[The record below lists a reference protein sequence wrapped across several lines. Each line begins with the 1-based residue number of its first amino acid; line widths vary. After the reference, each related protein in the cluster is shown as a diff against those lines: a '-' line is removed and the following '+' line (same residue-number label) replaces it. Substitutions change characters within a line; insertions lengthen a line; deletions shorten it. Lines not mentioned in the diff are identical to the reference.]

1 MTRTNVHCDP
11 SSSGLSINCLLDVLA
26 SFQPVLTGAADARI
40 LGVQQDSR
48 RIEPG
53 DLFVARSGASAN
65 GRQFVQAAI
74 DHGAA
79 AVLVDCSIGEL
90 PPLSVPVICVSQA
103 RRALAFAAEAVHGYP
118 SKQLGLVGITGTN
131 GKTTTVAL
139 VERGLSVAG
148 ARPARLGTTGFAF
161 CGSEEE
167 SNLTTPEADEITRL
181 IARVVRQSGTHFI
194 MEASS
199 HALDQGRV
207 DALHFEVAA
216 FSNLTQDH
224 LDHHGTMAAYEAA
237 KQRLFTELA
246 PTKAVINVDDPA
258 GERFA
263 QIARV
268 QQLVRV
274 GRSSHCNVQ
283 PVSVTLNAQGMGGEI
298 RVDDRRV
305 NLQTRLV
312 GDHNLENV
320 LLALGI
326 LHALEVDLQSAIR
339 AFAGDFGVPGRLE
352 RCDGLNDDI
361 VVLVDYAHTPDAL
374 ERVLQAVKRFA
385 KGSVHCVF
393 GCGGDRDPK
402 KRPLMGQA
410 VGKWADRATITNDNP
425 RTESPDLI
433 ASAIE
438 PGLRQADIQYSVE
451 LDRAVAI
458 HVAILAAKAG
468 DVVVI
473 AGKGHEPYQIVG
485 TVKRPFDDRAQAR
498 EALVV
503 RRGDHSKRAGARG

>member
-1 MTRTNVHCDP
+1 
-11 SSSGLSINCLLDVLA
+11 
-26 SFQPVLTGAADARI
+26 
-40 LGVQQDSR
+40 
-48 RIEPG
+48 
-53 DLFVARSGASAN
+53 
-65 GRQFVQAAI
+65 
-74 DHGAA
+74 
-79 AVLVDCSIGEL
+79 
-90 PPLSVPVICVSQA
+90 
-103 RRALAFAAEAVHGYP
+103 
-118 SKQLGLVGITGTN
+118 
-131 GKTTTVAL
+131 
-139 VERGLSVAG
+139 
-148 ARPARLGTTGFAF
+148 
-161 CGSEEE
+161 
-167 SNLTTPEADEITRL
+167 
-181 IARVVRQSGTHFI
+181 

-224 LDHHGTMAAYEAA
+224 LDHHGSMAAYEAA

-258 GERFA
+258 GQRFA
-263 QIARV
+263 QMARV

-274 GRSSHCNVQ
+274 GRTPRCNVQ
-283 PVSVTLNAQGMGGEI
+283 PLDVTLNAQGMSGEI
-298 RVDDRRV
+298 RVDDMRV

-312 GDHNLENV
+312 GDHNLENI

-326 LHALEVDLQSAIR
+326 LHALGVELQSAMR
-339 AFAGDFGVPGRLE
+339 AFAGEFGVPGRLE
-352 RCDGLNDDI
+352 RCDGSNDDI

-374 ERVLQAVKRFA
+374 ERALQAVKRFA

-410 VGKWADRATITNDNP
+410 VGKWADRATVTNDNP

-433 ASAIE
+433 ALSIE
-438 PGLRQADIQYSVE
+438 PGLRQTDIQYSVE

-458 HVAILAAKAG
+458 RAAILAAKAG

-473 AGKGHEPYQIVG
+473 AGKGHETYQIVG
-485 TVKRPFDDRAQAR
+485 TVKRPFDDRVQAR
-498 EALVV
+498 EALSV
-503 RRGDHSKRAGARG
+503 RRGEHSGPEGACS